1 MAKKK
6 LFTKNVDQKLP
17 FIRKTGKIEIP
28 EKPAPAKKKS
38 GEIEKVRRKKKVG
51 KLSKLSL
58 PGKPDKQPASNSPAS
73 SATGRQIHPGR
84 YEKRKKDGALSRQ
97 GERDRSELLK
107 NAVRATFHI
116 DRELL
121 QEFKDKA
128 KQENKGLSELIN
140 TVVGQYLKRKK

>member
-6 LFTKNVDQKLP
+6 LFTEDVDKKLP
-17 FIRKTGKIEIP
+17 FIRKTGKIETP
-28 EKPAPAKKKS
+28 EKPTSSKKIT
-38 GEIEKVRRKKKVG
+38 GEIEKVRRKTKVG

-58 PGKPDKQPASNSPAS
+58 PDKQSALNSPAS
-73 SATGRQIHPGR
+73 SVTGRQLHPGR

-116 DRELL
+116 DQELL
-121 QEFKDKA
+121 QEFKEKA
-128 KQENKGLSELIN
+128 KQEGRGLSELIN
-140 TVVGQYLKRKK
+140 TVIGQYLKGKK

>member
-6 LFTKNVDQKLP
+6 LFTEDVDNKLP
-17 FIRKTGKIEIP
+17 FIRKTGKIETL
-28 EKPAPAKKKS
+28 EKPTPAKKKT

-51 KLSKLSL
+51 KLSL
-58 PGKPDKQPASNSPAS
+58 PDKQPALNSPAS

-116 DRELL
+116 DQELL
-121 QEFKDKA
+121 QEFKEKA
-128 KQENKGLSELIN
+128 KQDGRGMSEVIN
-140 TVVGQYLKRKK
+140 TVIGQYLRRKK